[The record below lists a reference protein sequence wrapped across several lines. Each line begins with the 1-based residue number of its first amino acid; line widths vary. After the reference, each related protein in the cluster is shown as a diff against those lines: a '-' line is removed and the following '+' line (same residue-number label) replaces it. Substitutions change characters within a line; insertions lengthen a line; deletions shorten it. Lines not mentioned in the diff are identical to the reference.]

1 MSSANQRQE
10 TTAYRCTCGNNVNGK
25 TKGIEAICDDD
36 MSQTHLLDYSF
47 IQLPTPLVEDRQ
59 GFHSVEHSGKESDGL
74 YNHGLLKA
82 EEDMKNLIKF
92 TDACLD
98 MESKTFGKACLSSDS
113 VKRIAMSLD
122 TNTERLK
129 MEAQEYK
136 AFVQDEKDKDKRANK
151 ALTINQEIN
160 GRSER
165 VADDMPFMNHNLYS
179 FQQEIENLRAACNEH
194 ESELKKLNDLLSE
207 EVKLSETLSQQEDE
221 ILEDFNGLAIEAK
234 AFQEIHKQLTIQCTS
249 AERERY
255 KLSHVRLPE
264 ALFKI
269 DVDELGLRYP
279 LINSLRLSYNS
290 KGGVSW
296 KEINAAWSQA
306 AQLVMFVGSVINF
319 ISSNLK
325 IVPLVSC
332 AKIFEV
338 REGKE
343 KRIVHNLS
351 IDFESMNNR
360 QDSIA
365 RSLREFCALLQQVL
379 EHVESKRSLIISGS
393 GSEQV
398 VTDPPYKM
406 RGTFIGSFDL
416 SHLKDDDDLAWNSV
430 VHCIASNLKWLVHDG
445 NLESF

>member
-1 MSSANQRQE
+1 
-10 TTAYRCTCGNNVNGK
+10 
-25 TKGIEAICDDD
+25 
-36 MSQTHLLDYSF
+36 
-47 IQLPTPLVEDRQ
+47 
-59 GFHSVEHSGKESDGL
+59 
-74 YNHGLLKA
+74 
-82 EEDMKNLIKF
+82 
-92 TDACLD
+92 
-98 MESKTFGKACLSSDS
+98 
-113 VKRIAMSLD
+113 MSLD

-136 AFVQDEKDKDKRANK
+136 DFVQDEKDKDKRANK

-160 GRSER
+160 CISER
-165 VADDMPFMNHNLYS
+165 VTDDMPFMNQNSYS

-194 ESELKKLNDLLSE
+194 ESELEKLNDLLSE

-221 ILEDFNGLAIEAK
+221 ILADFNALAIEAI

-269 DVDELGLRYP
+269 DVDERGLRYP
-279 LINSLRLSYNS
+279 LINSLRLSYKS

-296 KEINAAWSQA
+296 KELNAAWSQA

-319 ISSNLK
+319 MSSNLK

-338 REGKE
+338 REGKQ
-343 KRIVHNLS
+343 KRIVHNLG

-365 RSLREFCALLQQVL
+365 RSLRAFCALLQQVL

-398 VTDPPYKM
+398 DTDPPYKM
-406 RGTFIGSFDL
+406 RGTIIGSFDL